1 MKAKKLPDVWVVL
14 RDGRI
19 VMTARVLRPK
29 AIGKPVPASEREVVV
44 RYTPAKPAKVCVWTE
59 RDTIGHDS
67 GCGETTRQEPF
78 SFCPYCRGKIKV
90 KR

>member
-1 MKAKKLPDVWVVL
+1 MKAKKLPDVPIMFST
-14 RDGRI
+14 DGRPF
-19 VMTARVLRPK
+19 VSAV
-29 AIGKPVPASEREVVV
+29 AVPTTGMKTGVRY